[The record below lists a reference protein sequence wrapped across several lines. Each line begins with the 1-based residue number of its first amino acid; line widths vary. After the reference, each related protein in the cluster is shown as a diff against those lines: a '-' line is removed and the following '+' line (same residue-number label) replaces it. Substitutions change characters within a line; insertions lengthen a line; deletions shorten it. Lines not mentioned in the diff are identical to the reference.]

1 MVVRMVAEDPALGA
15 ALGGGIRKL
24 RIPLPARGRRGGA
37 RVVYLFAG
45 DDIPVFLLTVFAKSE
60 KASLNAGERTAL
72 IAAAK
77 QLAADYRGSR

>member
-1 MVVRMVAEDPALGA
+1 MVVRMVAEDPALGV

-24 RIPLPARGRRGGA
+24 RIPLPGRGRRGGA

-60 KASLNAGERTAL
+60 KASLDTGERTAL
-72 IAAAK
+72 IAAAR